1 MDIQNLF
8 LKSRVTVLSRL
19 NTQATTVQKVHG
31 GRMQSADKND
41 IYQRTKTH
49 HGTIGK
55 DGLVLRGKTTAN
67 DKLIKL
73 GKK

>member
-1 MDIQNLF
+1 
-8 LKSRVTVLSRL
+8 
-19 NTQATTVQKVHG
+19 
-31 GRMQSADKND
+31 MQSADKND

-49 HGTIGK
+49 HGMIGK